1 MASQGGGMKHFSA
14 VVLAAGA
21 SHRFGDE
28 DKLRAEFDGKPVLRH
43 VLDGLATLGL
53 GEVLVVARAPLE
65 DVAYIVNPHP
75 ENGMGHSLA
84 LGIAALKPCD
94 AAFIVLADMPLIVPA
109 LYREMAAALPGH
121 DIVVPVHNGQNGHPV
136 LFAANCFDDLR
147 RLSGD
152 HGARDLLRS
161 GRYRVRR
168 IAAGA
173 FILADIDT
181 PDDLTRL
188 RPSGNRTD

>member
-1 MASQGGGMKHFSA
+1 MKRFSA

-21 SHRFGDE
+21 SRRFGDD
-28 DKLRAEFDGKPVLRH
+28 DKLYAEFDGKPVLSH
-43 VLDGLATLGL
+43 VLDGLASLSL
-53 GEVLVVARAPLE
+53 HEILVVTRAPLE
-65 DVAYIVNPHP
+65 GVAHIINPHP
-75 ENGMGHSLA
+75 ENGVGHSLA

-94 AAFIVLADMPLIVPA
+94 AAFIVLADMPLIVSA
-109 LYREMAAALPGH
+109 LYREMAAALPDH
-121 DIVVPVHNGQNGHPV
+121 DIAVPVHNGQNGHPV
-136 LFAANCFDDLR
+136 LFASACFDDLR

>member
-1 MASQGGGMKHFSA
+1 MKRFSA

-21 SHRFGDE
+21 SRRFGQD
-28 DKLRAEFDGKPVLRH
+28 DKLRAEFNGKPVLSH
-43 VLDGLATLGL
+43 VLDGLAILGL

-65 DVAYIVNPHP
+65 NVPHIINPHP
-75 ENGMGHSLA
+75 EAGMGHSLA
-84 LGIAALKPCD
+84 MGVAALKPCD
-94 AAFIVLADMPLIVPA
+94 AAFIVLADMPLIVPD

-121 DIVVPVHNGQNGHPV
+121 DIVVPVHDGQYGHPV
-136 LFAANCFDDLR
+136 LFSSACFGDLR

-161 GRYRVRR
+161 GRYRLRY
-168 IAAGA
+168 IETGN

-181 PDDLTRL
+181 PEDLNRL
-188 RPSGNRTD
+188 KTP

>member
-1 MASQGGGMKHFSA
+1 MAADGGNMKRFSA

-21 SHRFGDE
+21 SQRFGDD
-28 DKLRAEFDGKPVLRH
+28 DKLCADFNGKPVLHH
-43 VLDGLATLGL
+43 VLDGLALL
-53 GEVLVVARAPLE
+53 ELREILVVARAPLE
-65 DVAYIVNPHP
+65 GVVHIVNLYPD
-75 ENGMGHSLA
+75 NGMGHSLA
-84 LGIAALKPCD
+84 LGIAALKPCE
-94 AAFIVLADMPLIVPA
+94 AAFVVLADMPLVAPA

-147 RLSGD
+147 QLSGD

-161 GRYRVRR
+161 GRYRARR
-168 IAAGA
+168 IETGA

-181 PDDLTRL
+181 PDDLARIRASDT
-188 RPSGNRTD
+188 P